1 MPRRPPT
8 WIAEAVVLA
17 IHDEQLAEHGGLPG
31 VRSPEL
37 LSSALARPR
46 HLSDYGEP
54 GIAELA
60 ASYAFGIARNHPFAD
75 GNKRTALV
83 VAETFLLLNG
93 YALRASDADCV
104 NTFLALAAGQL
115 TERDFAAWISEHIE
129 SAPT

>member
-1 MPRRPPT
+1 MPERPPT

-17 IHDEQLAEHGGLPG
+17 VHDEQLAEHGGLPG

-46 HLSDYGEP
+46 HLSDLGDP

-60 ASYAFGIARNHPFAD
+60 ASYACGIARNHPFAD

-93 YALRASDADCV
+93 HALHADDADCV
-104 NTFLALAAGQL
+104 STFLALAADEL
-115 TERDFAAWISEHIE
+115 TEQGLAAWISEHLG
-129 SAPT
+129 ARA